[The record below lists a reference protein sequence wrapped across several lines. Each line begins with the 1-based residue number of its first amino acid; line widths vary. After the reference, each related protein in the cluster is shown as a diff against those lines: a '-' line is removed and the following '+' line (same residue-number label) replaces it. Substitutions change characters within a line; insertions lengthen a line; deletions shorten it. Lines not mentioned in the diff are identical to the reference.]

1 MAQEDKKPREA
12 CQNVMTEQ
20 ALMNDKEDE
29 GVDDAEGAKS
39 KEETTVKQTKQQ
51 KLEQMLEDTQKEKSA
66 VRKMSMVIAL

>member
-1 MAQEDKKPREA
+1 
-12 CQNVMTEQ
+12 
-20 ALMNDKEDE
+20 MNDKEDE